1 MYLIL
6 CMEVTALVIA
16 YFFSKNKYSKELME
30 LEVEDKRIKILLPLG
45 LYMEKA
51 FNLRLLNGYKQHI
64 TSKIKDL
71 TGSRH
76 IQLYARYHLA
86 KTILILVFIILFL
99 TFVGTQM
106 EPDFTFGI
114 FSIAFPGI
122 ILFAM
127 DRQIDKQ
134 IKQRKTLMQMDLPEF
149 LNKLVLMVNAGL
161 TVSSALSRIVKS
173 SNTKRPLYEELKC
186 VMNEMSAGK
195 PEIQAYEDFARR
207 CRLQEVTMFVSTLL
221 QNLKKGNDELVPILK
236 LQANTCWEGRKLAA
250 RKLGE
255 EASTKLLFPMMIIF
269 VAIMAMVMTPAV
281 LQLNFN

>member
-6 CMEVTALVIA
+6 CLEVIALVLA
-16 YFFSKNKYSKELME
+16 YVFSKNKYSEELSE
-30 LEVEDKRIKILLPLG
+30 IEIGDKRLKALLPIG
-45 LYMEKA
+45 FYIERV
-51 FNLRLLNGYKQHI
+51 FNLRLLSSYKQHI
-64 TSKIKDL
+64 ASKIKDL

-76 IQLYARYHLA
+76 IELYCRYQLA
-86 KTILILVFIILFL
+86 KTILILTFIILFL
-99 TFVGTQM
+99 TFVGTQI
-106 EPDFTFGI
+106 EPDTTYGI
-114 FSIAFPGI
+114 FSLAFPAI
-122 ILFAM
+122 VMFAM

-134 IKQRKTLMQMDLPEF
+134 IKQRKALMQMDLPDF

-161 TVSSALSRIVKS
+161 TVSNALSRIVKN
-173 SNTKRPLYEELKC
+173 SNIKRPLYQELKC
-186 VMNEMSAGK
+186 VMNEISAGK
-195 PEIQAYEDFARR
+195 PEIQAYEEFARR